1 MNISKKLLEELEI
14 LTLDIGDYILLN
26 AYKNNNQEIVEFY
39 SNFKNIR
46 ISLILQKLIRLGYLK
61 IDNSDKE
68 DIFSLT
74 LQGDELIERLSKL

>member
-1 MNISKKLLEELEI
+1 MNITKKLLEELEI

-46 ISLILQKLIRLGYLK
+46 VSLILQKLIRLGYLK